1 MTLPCTGVILSGG
14 LAKRFDG
21 REKAFL
27 RIGEERI
34 LDKIYGIFKE
44 LFDEIIIVT
53 NSPQQFVE
61 WDLDIVTDLFD
72 IRSSLTGIHA
82 GLFYA
87 SNPYVFFSACDA
99 PFLKREVVETVLD
112 GIDDGIDI
120 VMPDTSAGR
129 EPLCAAYS
137 KRCLNIAE
145 QHLRQQKLKIQLA
158 FRKCRIKTISEKKLR
173 QKDPDLISFFNINT
187 PEDLERA
194 QEMTMKIET

>member
-21 REKAFL
+21 REKALL
-27 RIGEERI
+27 RIGQERI
-34 LDKIYGIFKE
+34 IDRIYTIFKD
-44 LFDEIIIVT
+44 LFEDIILVT
-53 NSPQQFVE
+53 NTPLQFTE
-61 WDLDIVTDLFD
+61 WDVNIVTDLFD

-87 SNPYVFFSACDA
+87 SHPYVFFSACDA
-99 PFLKREVVETVLD
+99 PFLKKEVVETVLD
-112 GIDDGIDI
+112 GIDEHIDI
-120 VMPDTSAGR
+120 VMPETSAGR

-137 KRCLNIAE
+137 RRCLNIAE

-187 PEDLERA
+187 PQDLERA
-194 QEMTMKIET
+194 REMVLKRET

>member
-27 RIGEERI
+27 RIGEECI
-34 LDKIYGIFKE
+34 LDKIYCVFKE

-53 NSPQQFVE
+53 NSPHQFVE

-99 PFLKREVVETVLD
+99 PFLKKEIVETVLD

-120 VMPDTSAGR
+120 VIPDTLAGR

-158 FRKCRIKTISEKKLR
+158 FRRCRIKTISEKKLR

-194 QEMTMKIET
+194 REMTVKIET

>member
-34 LDKIYGIFKE
+34 LDKIYCVFKE

-53 NSPQQFVE
+53 NSPHQFVA

-99 PFLKREVVETVLD
+99 PFLKREIVETVLD
-112 GIDDGIDI
+112 GIDGGIDI
-120 VMPDTSAGR
+120 VIPETSAGR

-137 KRCLNIAE
+137 RRCLNIAE

-158 FRKCRIKTISEKKLR
+158 FRKCRIKTISGKKLR

-187 PEDLERA
+187 PEDLELA

>member
-21 REKAFL
+21 REKALL
-27 RIGEERI
+27 RIGQERL
-34 LDKIYGIFKE
+34 LDRIYFIFKE
-44 LFDEIIIVT
+44 LFDDIILVT
-53 NSPQQFVE
+53 NTPLQFTE
-61 WDLDIVTDLFD
+61 WDLNIVTDLFD

-87 SNPYVFFSACDA
+87 SHPFAFFSACDA
-99 PFLKREVVETVLD
+99 PFLKKEVVETVLD
-112 GIDDGIDI
+112 GIDDHIDI
-120 VMPDTSAGR
+120 VMPETSAGR

-137 KRCLNIAE
+137 RRCLNIAE

-173 QKDPDLISFFNINT
+173 QKDPDLVSFFNINT
-187 PEDLERA
+187 PQDLERA
-194 QEMTMKIET
+194 REMAMTNET